1 METAVHAGIAE
12 KIRRTATYFVESYHW
27 TSFFICRSE
36 FFAAIFVLGKFRK
49 REYPNMKKLL
59 SLALALLLT
68 LGTAAC
74 LASCK
79 KEGRDI
85 SGAKT
90 LADLAGARIA
100 AQSGTFHEQARLQIA
115 DVQGDTYSK
124 FDDMLVAL
132 RSGAI
137 DGYIAEEP
145 TALSVCFK
153 DKSLDYI
160 RLVNNSTGF
169 AATDADTAI
178 AIGCKKGSPLVAQ
191 INPVLAAISTE
202 ERAALMEKIV
212 AIGAGQE
219 VTLPAVPAVDGANG
233 TLKVAMECAYD
244 PFNWTQ
250 RNADNNAVPISGNG
264 NEGLYANGYDVQI
277 ARRVA
282 AALNMKLEIYA
293 VEWDNLILGVQT
305 GTYDAIIAG
314 MSPTAE
320 RAAEVDF
327 SDIYYSSNLV
337 IIYRKNQ

>member
-1 METAVHAGIAE
+1 
-12 KIRRTATYFVESYHW
+12 
-27 TSFFICRSE
+27 
-36 FFAAIFVLGKFRK
+36 
-49 REYPNMKKLL
+49 MKKLL

-233 TLKVAMECAYD
+233 TLKVAMEGAYD

-250 RNADNNAVPISGNG
+250 RNADNDAVPISGSG
-264 NEGLYANGYDVQI
+264 NEGLYANGYDVMI
-277 ARRVA
+277 AQKIA
-282 AALNMKLEIYA
+282 DANGWTLEIVSSAWDSLCPA
-293 VEWDNLILGVQT
+293 VQSDSMDANIGVQT

>member
-27 TSFFICRSE
+27 ASFFICRSE

-85 SGAKT
+85 SGAKN

-100 AQSGTFHEQARLQIA
+100 AQAGTFHEDALSQIEN
-115 DVQGDTYSK
+115 VQGSTYSE
-124 FDDMLVAL
+124 FDDMLIAL
-132 RSGAI
+132 RSGSI

-145 TALSVCFK
+145 TALSVCYK
-153 DKSLDYI
+153 DQTLDYI
-160 RLVNNSTGF
+160 HLKNNDTGF
-169 AATDADTAI
+169 TATDADTAI
-178 AIGCKKGSPLVAQ
+178 AIGCAKGSSLVAR
-191 INPVLAAISTE
+191 INTVLATITQA
-202 ERAALMEKIV
+202 ERSSLMEKVV
-212 AIGAGQE
+212 AISAGE
-219 VTLPAVPAVDGANG
+219 TVTLPAVSASSGSNG
-233 TLKVAMECAYD
+233 TLRVAMECAYD

-250 RNADNNAVPISGNG
+250 RDNSNDAVPISGQG
-264 NEGLYANGYDVQI
+264 SEGLYANGYDVQI

-282 AALNMKLEIYA
+282 AALDMTLEIYA
-293 VEWDNLILGVQT
+293 VEWDNLMLGVKA

-320 RAAEVDF
+320 RSEEIDF
-327 SDIYYSSNLV
+327 TDIYYSSNLV
-337 IIYRKNQ
+337 IIYKKQ